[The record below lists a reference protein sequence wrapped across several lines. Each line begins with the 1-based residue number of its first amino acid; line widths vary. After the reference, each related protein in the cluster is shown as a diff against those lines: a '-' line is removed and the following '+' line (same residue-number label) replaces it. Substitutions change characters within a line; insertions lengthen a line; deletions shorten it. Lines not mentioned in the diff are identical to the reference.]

1 MEVCTLFVHRMGQR
15 RHHIANGQSA
25 RRGKHVL
32 VLRHVT
38 CGRATDSSKQ
48 LGYRLG
54 RPKKPAATPR
64 ALAPRATNPAYL
76 LAIIW
81 SRIPSPEGLSFES
94 LLCVE
99 ISFGIARIILCG
111 ASRPNRP
118 AEQNKRHAPLGGN
131 SVKK

>member
-48 LGYRLG
+48 LGYRRWQVG

-64 ALAPRATNPAYL
+64 AIAPLATNLAYL
-76 LAIIW
+76 LAMRW
-81 SRIPSPEGLSFES
+81 SSIPSPEGFSFES
-94 LLCVE
+94 L
-99 ISFGIARIILCG
+99 R
-111 ASRPNRP
+111 AS
-118 AEQNKRHAPLGGN
+118 KYPL
-131 SVKK
+131 V